1 VAQRVRAASEP
12 PAEGGRVVVRVYM
25 PRVRAQRGL
34 VGGQRLLGA
43 APVLE
48 RHAEIERRGRVNPLA
63 SATGPITYASRKEQ
77 LHLATLA
84 MDGLPPRDR
93 ELVRLMTA
101 SEDIEEIAA
110 RLDLS
115 RTAAQRA
122 RLRAMERFQKIVAIM
137 ERQRRAPGPSP

>member
-1 VAQRVRAASEP
+1 
-12 PAEGGRVVVRVYM
+12 
-25 PRVRAQRGL
+25 
-34 VGGQRLLGA
+34 
-43 APVLE
+43 
-48 RHAEIERRGRVNPLA
+48 
-63 SATGPITYASRKEQ
+63 
-77 LHLATLA
+77 